1 MDMYITLHIITQS
14 DSHFDARYEN
24 RSFDNPNIGSTV
36 RLNEFTMLPLVKLL
50 FAMWKNEH

>member
-1 MDMYITLHIITQS
+1 MDIYITLHIITQS

-50 FAMWKNEH
+50 FAM